1 MDAGWTVPRE
11 TVTEGGRDG
20 HGRWTG
26 WSRKVVKNERS
37 TVENHTSI
45 RIKIE
50 CYQLILLVKTHEGIS
65 K

>member
-20 HGRWTG
+20 HESWTR

-37 TVENHTSI
+37 TVNKKNLEMPNFKRYTSI
-45 RIKIE
+45 D
-50 CYQLILLVKTHEGIS
+50 
-65 K
+65 